1 MLTKHIHR
9 TKLLLPHYV
18 KQRSPLLKTDE
29 HAAFS
34 RGGDETRCGLK
45 PNFVCSRTWNIKKNR
60 KLFYTLLIFL
70 SRSPFWRCLIYFC
83 RLVQLW
89 QGPCLTCGIRLENL
103 TRVTCSF
110 LPLLTFRSNSPV
122 ACGCSP
128 LCSACCCCCWSGSAG
143 SVWADPARGS
153 PKTFFGYD
161 DNKNIL
167 VIMVVR
173 LMMVMIAKKKY
184 CKWGWWWS
192 WWWLSWI
199 SFSRSSKWVTC
210 DIQGVFL
217 LYIRI
222 FKAKMKKS
230 SSN

>member
-1 MLTKHIHR
+1 MLTKNIHR

-29 HAAFS
+29 QAAFS

-45 PNFVCSRTWNIKKNR
+45 PNSVCSRTLNIKKNG
-60 KLFYTLLIFL
+60 KLFLHFAHFFL
-70 SRSPFWRCLIYFC
+70 SRNPFWRCLIYFC

-103 TRVTCSF
+103 TQLSCSF
-110 LPLLTFRSNSPV
+110 FPHLTFRSNLPV
-122 ACGCSP
+122 ACGCCP

-153 PKTFFGYD
+153 PKTYLGYD

-167 VIMVVR
+167 VMMEVR
-173 LMMVMIAKKKY
+173 LILVMIAKK
-184 CKWGWWWS
+184 
-192 WWWLSWI
+192 I
-199 SFSRSSKWVTC
+199 
-210 DIQGVFL
+210 L
-217 LYIRI
+217 LVVMMMIMMNVQLDQNQQI
-222 FKAKMKKS
+222 
-230 SSN
+230 